1 MFHTSRWNCTINRQS
16 SDTPL
21 YGQKSKFS
29 NTNVETAALNVMSL
43 IKSSLSRL
51 SGTLSTIAKLILQK
65 ALSLTK
71 HRADLYFDVY
81 TSLVLKMESKE
92 QEETLKAS

>member
-1 MFHTSRWNCTINRQS
+1 MYLAVTNGINLVKPFEYTILPEPPCFTHPDGTARSTDKAAIPHYMVKDQNFQ
-16 SDTPL
+16 TP
-21 YGQKSKFS
+21 
-29 NTNVETAALNVMSL
+29 NNVETAALDVMSL

-71 HRADLYFDVY
+71 P
-81 TSLVLKMESKE
+81 
-92 QEETLKAS
+92 